1 MESLL
6 GISSNKRCKNG
17 LLPNTSQG
25 RYKQGYAKPHINQ
38 CLHNDQNYLQAT
50 WLVSLHGG
58 YGWTETHA
66 TPFRKLALFMV
77 SVVVVVAVGVGGLLG
92 AELRSSQ
99 RKPD

>member
-1 MESLL
+1 MSVPMPAHLQIFVADE
-6 GISSNKRCKNG
+6 IH
-17 LLPNTSQG
+17 G
-25 RYKQGYAKPHINQ
+25 RGGA
-38 CLHNDQNYLQAT
+38 